1 MACGVALK
9 RPYDYD
15 EYLSAEGAGEAKRAR
30 HTQAHC
36 SPFRAQIGTIA
47 ASLPVGSSSSSALL
61 QLRDAKE
68 REDND
73 VSPFASIAGRAQLSS
88 GQLESYLRA
97 EIRYLKRRHLIP
109 RRKLNELACQG
120 EVERMAGDG
129 DGGPPTKQPSLSD
142 DDRPGSI
149 KPTGSTAYRVA
160 PNSPSAN
167 DKILATVW
175 PLAAE
180 ILTEEN
186 REQSPRLIRYLK
198 RRHLIPRRK
207 LNELACQGEVERM
220 AGDGDGGP
228 PTKQPSLSDDDRPG
242 SIKPTGSTAY
252 RVAPNSPSANSGSDS
267 DGESSLVVADSNCS
281 QKIVTSL
288 SLYDKPQFSLKQDKI
303 LATVWPLA
311 AEILTEENREQ
322 SPRLVQMICERLLKQ
337 QEVRLRYEYETVLN
351 QRLEEQHEQY
361 VQFAREQ
368 LERQHE
374 ASNVDISYL
383 S

>member
-61 QLRDAKE
+61 QLRDTKE

-73 VSPFASIAGRAQLSS
+73 VSPFASIAGRSQLSS

-109 RRKLNELACQG
+109 HRKLSDSTSRDEIG
-120 EVERMAGDG
+120 VMAGDN
-129 DGGPPTKQPSLSD
+129 DGSPPAKQIVLSGV
-142 DDRPGSI
+142 RAGGI
-149 KPTGSTAYRVA
+149 KPADTTAYRVA
-160 PNSPSAN
+160 PNSPA
-167 DKILATVW
+167 
-175 PLAAE
+175 
-180 ILTEEN
+180 
-186 REQSPRLIRYLK
+186 
-198 RRHLIPRRK
+198 
-207 LNELACQGEVERM
+207 
-220 AGDGDGGP
+220 
-228 PTKQPSLSDDDRPG
+228 
-242 SIKPTGSTAY
+242 
-252 RVAPNSPSANSGSDS
+252 ANSGSDS
-267 DGESSLVVADSNCS
+267 DGESSTTVTESTSS
-281 QKIVTSL
+281 QKIAASL
-288 SLYDKPQFSLKQDKI
+288 NLYDRPQFSLKQ
-303 LATVWPLA
+303 
-311 AEILTEENREQ
+311 
-322 SPRLVQMICERLLKQ
+322 VQMICERLLKQ

-368 LERQHE
+368 LERQHQDNN
-374 ASNVDISYL
+374 ADISYL